1 MISTFI
7 NKLFTI
13 CNTNDELHNLSIKWN
28 INGTYITIS
37 NLNNLQDNIL
47 PKYFKHNKYS
57 SFQKQLYLYNFL
69 KEENNNDE
77 FGETYFNPNFLKN
90 NKELLKNINRK
101 HEKRKNIEEDNDENK
116 RFCYEEEMKEIK
128 KTNVKLTN
136 DLNNLVKYIEKLVL
150 YIKQANKE
158 MLVIFVNLANK
169 NIENEENILK
179 LNSKLKSMEEKNNTI
194 SILMEKITSQE
205 NKLSLFQENM
215 KYNYNSFF
223 NINESLFS

>member
-1 MISTFI
+1 
-7 NKLFTI
+7 
-13 CNTNDELHNLSIKWN
+13 
-28 INGTYITIS
+28 
-37 NLNNLQDNIL
+37 
-47 PKYFKHNKYS
+47 
-57 SFQKQLYLYNFL
+57 
-69 KEENNNDE
+69 
-77 FGETYFNPNFLKN
+77 
-90 NKELLKNINRK
+90 
-101 HEKRKNIEEDNDENK
+101 
-116 RFCYEEEMKEIK
+116 
-128 KTNVKLTN
+128 
-136 DLNNLVKYIEKLVL
+136 
-150 YIKQANKE
+150 